1 MEENPET
8 EQENYNK
15 SEMMHNNEI
24 SNIQYQEEDVTEN
37 KQTEPNKES
46 IENEE
51 NSIENKG
58 ELNEKLL
65 ETKKLRMEMIFKIN
79 CLYQKMRRI
88 GTNITKKTSQT
99 EESG

>member
-1 MEENPET
+1 MLERAWKRRGNKRKNNEI

-15 SEMMHNNEI
+15 SEMIHNNEI

-58 ELNEKLL
+58 ELNEN
-65 ETKKLRMEMIFKIN
+65 T
-79 CLYQKMRRI
+79 I
-88 GTNITKKTSQT
+88 GN
-99 EESG
+99 EEIKDGDDIQN

>member
-1 MEENPET
+1 MI
-8 EQENYNK
+8 
-15 SEMMHNNEI
+15 HNNEI

-58 ELNEKLL
+58 ELNEN
-65 ETKKLRMEMIFKIN
+65 T
-79 CLYQKMRRI
+79 I
-88 GTNITKKTSQT
+88 GN
-99 EESG
+99 EEIKDGDDIQN

>member
-37 KQTEPNKES
+37 NKQNPIKNLLKMKKILLKTKE
-46 IENEE
+46 N
-51 NSIENKG
+51 
-58 ELNEKLL
+58 
-65 ETKKLRMEMIFKIN
+65 
-79 CLYQKMRRI
+79 
-88 GTNITKKTSQT
+88 
-99 EESG
+99 